1 MFLPYCASCFTRHD
15 DQHLLCFP
23 CRDELHDLELG
34 SQDRILSCF
43 KYRGVMRRLILRA
56 KVQGDHRA
64 VSLLTEIVVSHPLV
78 ETWISTC
85 DVVMPSPSSLW
96 GRARGRLDLAALLA
110 NAIARHYGRP
120 VRAAP
125 WELHWRLRKRALA
138 PRAERKPMIAE
149 EVVDQETDGPRI
161 GLFDDVVTTGQTMAW
176 TQAALPAGSSVRAL
190 TLASARETSTIISP

>member
-1 MFLPYCASCFTRHD
+1 MFPHYCASCFTRHD

-23 CRDELHDLELG
+23 CRDELRDLALPC
-34 SQDRILSCF
+34 QDRILSCF

-78 ETWISTC
+78 ESWVATC

-110 NAIARHYGRP
+110 DAIARHYGRVIRP
-120 VRAAP
+120 AP
-125 WELHWRLRKRALA
+125 WELHWRLRKRALD
-138 PRAERKPMIAE
+138 PRGERKLLVDDDAE
-149 EVVDQETDGPRI
+149 GQDTDGPRV
-161 GLFDDVVTTGQTMAW
+161 GLFDDVVTTGQTLAW
-176 TQAALPAGSSVRAL
+176 TRAALPRATAVRAL
-190 TLASARETSTIISP
+190 TLASARETSTVISP